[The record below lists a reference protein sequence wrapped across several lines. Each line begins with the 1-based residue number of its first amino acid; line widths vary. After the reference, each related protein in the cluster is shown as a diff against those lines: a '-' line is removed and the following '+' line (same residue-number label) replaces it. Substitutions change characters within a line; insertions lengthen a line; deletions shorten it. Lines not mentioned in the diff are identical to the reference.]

1 MRISDWSSD
10 VCSSDLDPQQVLRVL
25 IFQGPPRFDPGVNEE
40 VVARFVEQLQF
51 PQEGEVRGR
60 DRCAQPLA
68 GTVGGKRGLSMALQ
82 QDAIASG
89 RGPAAESEPSLA
101 AAFAVEE
108 AQQGVRSEE
117 HTSELQSLMRISYA
131 VFCLQK
137 KKTNSRDIITTI

>member
-1 MRISDWSSD
+1 MRRLEVSQLYVFFLMI
-10 VCSSDLDPQQVLRVL
+10 PP
-25 IFQGPPRFDPGVNEE
+25 PPRSTRNDT
-40 VVARFVEQLQF
+40 LF
-51 PQEGEVRGR
+51 PHATLVRSR

-108 AQQGVRSEE
+108 AQQGVLVIALEE
-117 HTSELQSLMRISYA
+117 DAFGRCQDRKSTRL
-131 VFCLQK
+131 
-137 KKTNSRDIITTI
+137 NSSH

>member
-1 MRISDWSSD
+1 MIR
-10 VCSSDLDPQQVLRVL
+10 R
-25 IFQGPPRFDPGVNEE
+25 PPKTTRPDTLFPYTTRF
-40 VVARFVEQLQF
+40 RSQF

-60 DRCAQPLA
+60 ERCAQPLA

-108 AQQGVRSEE
+108 AQQGVLVIALEE
-117 HTSELQSLMRISYA
+117 DAFGRCQDRKSTRL
-131 VFCLQK
+131 
-137 KKTNSRDIITTI
+137 NSSH

>member
-40 VVARFVEQLQF
+40 VVARFVDQLPF

-68 GTVGGKRGLSMALQ
+68 GTVGGMRGLSMALHARKCVVRGKSVSVRV
-82 QDAIASG
+82 DLGG
-89 RGPAAESEPSLA
+89 RRSTQNKTPRSSEN
-101 AAFAVEE
+101 E
-108 AQQGVRSEE
+108 
-117 HTSELQSLMRISYA
+117 
-131 VFCLQK
+131 
-137 KKTNSRDIITTI
+137 